1 MDIGGTHQVT
11 ILALFDTVS
20 RRVPSAGDEWHP
32 YTFKPLPVRRGR
44 FVGEVLLLV
53 KHPGAII
60 PPTIDGVPSLHQIV
74 GNIST
79 RRMITRERR
88 ITGQLSR
95 KYKKVKNYVPV

>member
-32 YTFKPLPVRRGR
+32 YTFKPLLVRRGR

-53 KHPGAII
+53 KYPGAII

-74 GNIST
+74 GNIA
-79 RRMITRERR
+79 
-88 ITGQLSR
+88 G
-95 KYKKVKNYVPV
+95 